1 MPQDIG
7 VNKSI
12 YELSLERNVL
22 KYIPSIIIKL
32 PYLKTLHLGSN
43 QIKAV
48 GEHLFSLISLGELM
62 LNNNLIEELPD
73 RFDSLKKLI
82 HLDIDYNKLK

>member
-43 QIKAV
+43 QIKATNI
-48 GEHLFSLISLGELM
+48 F
-62 LNNNLIEELPD
+62 
-73 RFDSLKKLI
+73 LKKSNPVEQFSQDPFVVNVAI
-82 HLDIDYNKLK
+82 GKKIRFEPCN